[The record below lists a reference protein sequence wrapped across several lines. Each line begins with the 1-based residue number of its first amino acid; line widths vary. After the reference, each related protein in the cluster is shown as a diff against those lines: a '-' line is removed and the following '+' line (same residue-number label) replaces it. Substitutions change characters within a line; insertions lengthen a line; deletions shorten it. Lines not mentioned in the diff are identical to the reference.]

1 MDLRILNKY
10 KSKLSNFNNPWQSL
24 DIKKLMLVLYILLL
38 CVIFSSLS
46 NADWK
51 QMWNS
56 LGDTYYVD
64 FDRIRKQNGYVY
76 YWQLLDYLK
85 PDEYGH
91 FSSKAYTQGDCKM
104 FRFKFLNSSLH
115 KERMGSGDGEVDN
128 TPDNEWTYPF
138 PNSVFKDNLKSVCE
152 YAKNMK

>member
-1 MDLRILNKY
+1 M
-10 KSKLSNFNNPWQSL
+10 
-24 DIKKLMLVLYILLL
+24 KKLILVLYALLF
-38 CVIFSSLS
+38 CVILSPLS

-56 LGDTYYVD
+56 LGDTYYVE
-64 FDRIRKQNGYVY
+64 FDRIRKQNGYIY

-115 KERMGSGDGEVDN
+115 KERMGSEAGEVDN

-152 YAKNMK
+152 YAKNIK